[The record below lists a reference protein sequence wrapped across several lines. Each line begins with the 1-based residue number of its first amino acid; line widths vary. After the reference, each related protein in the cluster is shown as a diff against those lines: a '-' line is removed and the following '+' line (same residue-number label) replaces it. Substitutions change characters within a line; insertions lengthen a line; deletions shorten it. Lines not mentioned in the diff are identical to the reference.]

1 MKLKPGMKFLPNMA
15 YCRAFICVGEVLLQ
29 ILTDL
34 MKKFHSRFVRHFSKY
49 QADKIQTPHFTST
62 TAKVVVSVQRNYQ
75 TMEENRKRCR
85 IHSNIKTGAQ
95 FIPLKKQVSKRDQ
108 LLTFPQ

>member
-34 MKKFHSRFVRHFSKY
+34 MQKFNSRFVRHSSKY
-49 QADKIQTPHFTST
+49 QADKIKTPHFTST

-85 IHSNIKTGAQ
+85 EPFKYQNRCTVHPT
-95 FIPLKKQVSKRDQ
+95 
-108 LLTFPQ
+108 